1 MTQSEIHTLFE
12 RFAGMR
18 VLVAGDVM
26 LDSYVWGRVDR
37 ISPEAPVPV
46 VHVKKL
52 EKRLGGAA
60 NVALNLKALK
70 AEAVLLSL
78 CGDDRSGIQLR
89 ELLQNE
95 GLRVDGLVQSRRP
108 TTVKTRILGNQA
120 HLLRVD
126 EEDDSPS
133 SVEEEKMLMARF
145 DALVAHEQFD
155 ALVFEDYDKGMLS
168 ENSIAHMVSVCKEKG
183 IPVAVDPKKRNFR
196 YYRQVDLFKPN
207 LKEIREGLKLEVN
220 PKSIDSLKEAHH
232 QLQALLGHSR
242 SLITLSESGIF
253 AADTKSH
260 LHFNAHH
267 RTITDVSG
275 AGDTVIAVATLCLAA
290 GCPLETIAAW
300 SNLAGGLACEFVGV
314 MPVERERLLQ
324 EVLKLH
330 S

>member
-1 MTQSEIHTLFE
+1 MTSSEIHSLFE

-18 VLVAGDVM
+18 ILVAGDVM
-26 LDSYVWGRVDR
+26 LDSYVWGKVDR

-60 NVALNLKALK
+60 NVALNLKALE
-70 AEAVLLSL
+70 AETVLLSL
-78 CGDDRSGIQLR
+78 YGDDRSGIQLH

-95 GLRVDGLVQSRRP
+95 GLRVDGLVQSKRP
-108 TTVKTRILGNQA
+108 TTVKTRILGNQS

-126 EEDDSPS
+126 EEDDSPTTP
-133 SVEEEKMLMARF
+133 EEEKMLMARF
-145 DALVAHEQFD
+145 DALVAQERFD

-168 ENSIAHMVSVCKEKG
+168 EASIAHMVSVCKAKG

-196 YYRQVDLFKPN
+196 FYRQVDLFKPN
-207 LKEIREGLKLEVN
+207 LKEIREGLKLEVD
-220 PKSIDSLKEAHH
+220 PRSIDSLREAHR
-232 QLQALLGHSR
+232 QLQALLGHSV
-242 SLITLSESGIF
+242 SLITLSEAGIF
-253 AADTKSH
+253 AANTNSH

-290 GCPLETIAAW
+290 GCDLETIAAW
-300 SNLAGGLACEFVGV
+300 SNLAGGLACEYVGV
-314 MPVERERLLQ
+314 MPVQRERLLQ

>member
-1 MTQSEIHTLFE
+1 MTSSEIHSLFE

-18 VLVAGDVM
+18 ILVAGDVM
-26 LDSYVWGRVDR
+26 LDSYVWGKVDR

-60 NVALNLKALK
+60 NVALNLKALR
-70 AEAVLLSL
+70 AETVLLSL
-78 CGDDRSGIQLR
+78 YGDDRSGIQLH

-95 GLRVDGLVQSRRP
+95 GLRVDGLVQSKRP
-108 TTVKTRILGNQA
+108 TTVKTRILGNQS

-126 EEDDSPS
+126 EEDDSPTS
-133 SVEEEKMLMARF
+133 PEEEKMLISRF
-145 DALVAHEQFD
+145 DALVAQERFD
-155 ALVFEDYDKGMLS
+155 AVVFEDYDKGMLS
-168 ENSIAHMVSVCKEKG
+168 EASIAHMVSVCKAKG
-183 IPVAVDPKKRNFR
+183 IPVAVDPKKRNFK

-207 LKEIREGLKLEVN
+207 LKEIREGLKLEVD
-220 PKSIDSLKEAHH
+220 PKSIDSLCEAHR
-232 QLQALLGHSR
+232 QLQALLGHSL
-242 SLITLSESGIF
+242 SLITLSEAGIF
-253 AADTKSH
+253 AANPNSH

-290 GCPLETIAAW
+290 GCDMETIAAW
-300 SNLAGGLACEFVGV
+300 SNLAGGLACEYVGV
-314 MPVERERLLQ
+314 MPVQRERLLQ